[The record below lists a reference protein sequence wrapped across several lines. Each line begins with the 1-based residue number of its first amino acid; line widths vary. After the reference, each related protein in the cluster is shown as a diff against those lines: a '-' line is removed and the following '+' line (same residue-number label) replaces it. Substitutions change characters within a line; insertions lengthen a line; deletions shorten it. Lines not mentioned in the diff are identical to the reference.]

1 MDLFL
6 DAQPLVFEKLGVE
19 ARLSED
25 PNDWPQQILDELYN
39 QAPFASDYEPKIVL
53 QHIDPDRRYG
63 MGHIE
68 LVNKL
73 AINPREDHTPPEMSG
88 KQKVILPIVIKEGKL
103 SPIDLLM
110 NNGEVEPLTDE
121 RLRKAL
127 FRPSLFEAIKKR
139 PGDMSIIEQLYPPN
153 RQYGGARGP
162 LVSDVG
168 FGGGGETKTSSAE
181 TSKSRVDVSHW
192 AKHYDVP
199 ESLLHSSTPVTAHG
213 LYPHGGTA
221 KDKADFI
228 HDYVLASAQEHH
240 HKNPERMKELSK
252 HHFRFDV
259 DKYHGLKKASAKPE
273 FLLDAILPTIKAAH
287 VKQLTDGLQSDPSY
301 RAAMLSNETVV
312 DCLAKLASREAAVD
326 DLHGY
331 LQKIAHSIPATVL
344 QIQKTSSGFRVK
356 TANADALAPAVQDVT
371 RGEAVGALG
380 NDLVSRVEQDGTT
393 TITSQLAAKQ
403 TLEDVQIKIISE
415 FGLYKVRRLNDNT
428 EIVGWVFPKVMA
440 LTGEVLP
447 LSVFSNGSEGAM
459 QESIAGISVSKTTSI
474 VSGDPKDIG
483 CFYYASS
490 GGAQALVPIKV
501 NSGSSTPDG
510 ESYLCETI
518 LGETCTITKVEGL
531 KEISIIGEGHYGIPA
546 ECGFAPLNDLV
557 DLSTTPDD
565 FLKVAEAR
573 ALPHAVRVI
582 TDGSAF
588 TFQGQEVNKLA
599 GVMQAN
605 FLGMDD
611 AVFLGTIL
619 GQDPEKFAEDLSG
632 IRRHG
637 NHEMWFSARPTTPLR
652 DKYAESLKVAREFL
666 DNFPDLRSDVAKCA
680 AALEDP
686 MAVDKILS
694 VGFINPENVSIFSS
708 YVPEFE
714 AVIRKL
720 AELLLAARLGLA
732 VVEAGALQKAIVH
745 LDKVV
750 SGLRSLTGVP
760 QA

>member
-6 DAQPLVFEKLGVE
+6 DAQPLAFEKLGVE

-39 QAPFASDYEPKIVL
+39 QAPFTSDYDPKIVL
-53 QHIDPDRRYG
+53 QHIDQDRRYG

-73 AINPREDHTPPEMSG
+73 AINPREDHTPPELSG
-88 KQKVILPIVIKEGKL
+88 KQKVILPIVIKDGKL

-168 FGGGGETKTSSAE
+168 SGGGGSETKM
-181 TSKSRVDVSHW
+181 
-192 AKHYDVP
+192 
-199 ESLLHSSTPVTAHG
+199 G
-213 LYPHGGTA
+213 
-221 KDKADFI
+221 
-228 HDYVLASAQEHH
+228 
-240 HKNPERMKELSK
+240 
-252 HHFRFDV
+252 
-259 DKYHGLKKASAKPE
+259 SAKPT
-273 FLLDAILPTIKAAH
+273 LVLDAILPTIKEAH
-287 VKQLTDGLQSDPSY
+287 VQQLTAELRSDPSY
-301 RAAMLSNETVV
+301 RAAMLSNDAVV
-312 DCLAKLASREAAVD
+312 ECLAKLASRKSAAD
-326 DLHGY
+326 DLQSY
-331 LQKIAHSIPATVL
+331 LQKIANSIPATVL
-344 QIQKTSSGFRVK
+344 QIQKVPNGFRVK
-356 TANADALAPAVQDVT
+356 TANADALAPSIQEVDRGAAVS
-371 RGEAVGALG
+371 ALG

-393 TITSQLAAKQ
+393 TITSQPAAKQ
-403 TLEDVQIKIISE
+403 TLEDVQIKVVSE
-415 FGLYKVRRLNDNT
+415 FGLYKVRRQKDNT

-459 QESIAGISVSKTTSI
+459 QESIAGVAVSKTTSI
-474 VSGDPKDIG
+474 INSDPKDVG
-483 CFYYASS
+483 CFYYASAT
-490 GGAQALVPIKV
+490 GAQALVPVKV
-501 NSGSSTPDG
+501 NSGSATPDS

-531 KEISIIGEGHYGIPA
+531 KEISVMGEGHYGIPA

-557 DLSTTPDD
+557 DLSATPDD

-582 TDGSAF
+582 TDGAAF
-588 TFQGQEVNKLA
+588 TFQGQEIDKLA
-599 GVMQAN
+599 GVMETN
-605 FLGMDD
+605 FLGTDD

-619 GQDPEKFAEDLSG
+619 GQDPEKFAEDLAG

-637 NHEMWFSARPTTPLR
+637 DHEMWFSAKPTTPLR
-652 DKYAESLKVAREFL
+652 DKYAQSVEVARKFVNSL
-666 DNFPDLRSDVAKCA
+666 PDLRSDIAKCA

-720 AELLLAARLGLA
+720 SELLLASRLGLS
-732 VVEAGALQKAIVH
+732 VVEPGALQKSIVH

-750 SGLRSLTGVP
+750 GGLRSLTGVP